1 MLSPLNTISKG
12 KIENKT
18 IQVNKITSEFKI
30 LKHIAIIMDGNRR
43 YAKKLKLSSGKG
55 HEKGAEKLFDVVDW
69 CLEFK
74 IKELTLYTFS
84 MQNFNRQKSEVK
96 TLFFLFKK
104 YFTKLKDDKKIHN
117 NRIRIRIIGRTH
129 LFPPDLQKSI
139 REITEKTKDYDN
151 LIINFAMAYGGRE
164 EIVDAAKQISEEVK
178 FSDLNIEE
186 INEKLFSEKL
196 YLNSDP
202 DIVIRTGGDTRTSNF
217 LPWQTIYS
225 EWFFTKS
232 LWPEFS
238 KEEFTG
244 ILNEFRERQRRF
256 GK

>member
-1 MLSPLNTISKG
+1 MSTTSTIIK
-12 KIENKT
+12 NPA
-18 IQVNKITSEFKI
+18 
-30 LKHIAIIMDGNRR
+30 HIAIIMDGNRR
-43 YAKKLKLSSGKG
+43 YAKKLNLSSRKG

-84 MQNFNRQKSEVK
+84 MQNFNRSKEEVSL
-96 TLFFLFKK
+96 LFGLFKK
-104 YFTKLKDDKKIHN
+104 YFIKLKDDKRIINNKIK
-117 NRIRIRIIGRTH
+117 IKVIGRTH
-129 LFPPDLQKSI
+129 LFPEDLQKAI
-139 REITEKTKDYDN
+139 KNIEEKTTKYNN
-151 LIINFAMAYGGRE
+151 LKINFAMAYGGRE
-164 EIVDAAKQISEEVK
+164 EIVDAAKQIAEEVK
-178 FSDLNIEE
+178 FSDLHIDE
-186 INEKLFSEKL
+186 INEQTFGDKL
-196 YLNSDP
+196 YLNSNP

-238 KEEFTG
+238 KEEFVG

-256 GK
+256 GR